1 MQASPLLALDYRA
14 KFACGQKKLYHEMPA
29 EEAILDQI
37 NSFMADWRAFLAVFQ
52 RGYTVSSSIF
62 YSAFIPLYFF
72 VVLIVFFL

>member
-1 MQASPLLALDYRA
+1 
-14 KFACGQKKLYHEMPA
+14 MPA

-62 YSAFIPLYFF
+62 YSAFIPFSHYISTDLYTGADHSIFYNKLPWF
-72 VVLIVFFL
+72 